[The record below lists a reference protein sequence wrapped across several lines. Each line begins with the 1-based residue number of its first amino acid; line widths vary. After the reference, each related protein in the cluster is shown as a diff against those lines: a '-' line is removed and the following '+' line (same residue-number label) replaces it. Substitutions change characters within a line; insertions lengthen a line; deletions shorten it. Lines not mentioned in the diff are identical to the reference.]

1 MLCRL
6 GVIGSHSA
14 GLSADSKVA
23 RPPTPWRAL
32 KPAQRARA
40 MAEGTEL
47 LYEVAELGR
56 CAESFN
62 GKEEERVVTLS
73 ALNLAFLYYRTINDR
88 TQLEPRRL
96 FTLVE
101 FLLFTHPGQ
110 SVSRTPLLMA
120 TNAFLLLTSRFGG
133 EISRIPSRMY
143 EHVEAR
149 ERHNGSYSFLQWLNS
164 PLPLLPPQWTV
175 L

>member
-1 MLCRL
+1 MLCRF
-6 GVIGSHSA
+6 GMIGSHSA
-14 GLSADSKVA
+14 DLSTDSKVV

-32 KPAQRARA
+32 KPAQRAHA
-40 MAEGTEL
+40 IAEGTEL

-56 CAESFN
+56 CEESLN

-73 ALNLAFLYYRTINDR
+73 ALSLAFLYYRTINDR
-88 TQLEPRRL
+88 TYLEPRRL
-96 FTLVE
+96 FTMVE

-110 SVSRTPLLMA
+110 SVSQTPLIMA
-120 TNAFLLLTSRFGG
+120 TNAFQLLVSRYGG
-133 EISRIPSRMY
+133 QISRIPSRMY
-143 EHVEAR
+143 EHVETR
-149 ERHNGSYSFLQWLNS
+149 ERYNGSYSFLQWLNS